1 MIDMALLHHRVCDRI
16 TRLLLCSVFSAAV
29 AAITPATAST
39 KASAIAKAPKRMDHA
54 TSRYDK
60 HNSGDRNNGAAYFGN
75 WGYAPGGY
83 YWNPNDLWHRSR
95 GFWDTNAPGCP
106 FRSC

>member
-1 MIDMALLHHRVCDRI
+1 MVGMEQPHYPVRTRVM
-16 TRLLLCSVFSAAV
+16 RLVMCSVFVVAV
-29 AAITPATAST
+29 AAVTPATALAEAST
-39 KASAIAKAPKRMDHA
+39 SSKAPKPMGY
-54 TSRYDK
+54 TGRYGK
-60 HNSGDRNNGAAYFGN
+60 TNLGDRNDSAAYFGN